1 MFAHSSQHHLSNV
14 SRLQRF
20 KLMPVF
26 LLLGALHPGASS
38 AQTQSQ
44 PATTPP
50 ATAQPAAQAPAPVPV
65 PVTQAAEQE
74 GPQTLHLLVGRS
86 IVISSPARIKRVS
99 LADPNIAEAIVVS
112 PTQVLVNGRTPGGV
126 SLIVWDESDQS
137 QAFEVS
143 VDIDVL
149 GLSQKIHEVFPTE
162 DVHIET
168 SRDVVMLSGKIS
180 SQLVAD
186 KILEVVKNT
195 TPKVTSLMQ
204 VPPTPVGQILL
215 QVRFAEVNR
224 SAIKQLGIN
233 LLSLPGAKT
242 IGTISTQ
249 QFAPPQLT
257 SSTAG
262 TAGDTTT
269 STAIGLS
276 DLLNIFI
283 FRPDINFAATI
294 KALQEQNV
302 LEILAEPNL
311 MTQSGKDASF
321 LAGGEFPYPILQG
334 SGGSGGFAGITIQFK
349 EFGVRLNFTPTLTPD
364 GLIHLKVKP
373 EVSSLDFTQALT
385 LQGFVIPALATNR
398 MESEIDLADGQ
409 TFAIAGLLDNRVTE
423 QMQKIPGI
431 GDIPILGKLF
441 QSRTLN
447 KSKNELLVVV
457 TPVIV
462 HPQPAGTDRP
472 NLKFPAS
479 FLPPTVG
486 VPRQEPV
493 QAMPPPAGITK
504 QP

>member
-1 MFAHSSQHHLSNV
+1 MFEYPTKSNQSNG
-14 SRLQRF
+14 SRPF
-20 KLMPVF
+20 VIKKLVTAF
-26 LLLGALHPGASS
+26 ALLAASGIS
-38 AQTQSQ
+38 APSVLAQEQ
-44 PATTPP
+44 P
-50 ATAQPAAQAPAPVPV
+50 ATAQPAPA
-65 PVTQAAEQE
+65 TQAAPPAQVPAGQSAESE

-112 PTQVLVNGRTPGGV
+112 PTQVLVNGRAPGGV
-126 SLIVWDESDQS
+126 SLIIWDESDQS

-149 GLSQKIHEVFPTE
+149 GLSQKIHEVFPSE

-180 SQLVAD
+180 SSLVAD
-186 KILEVVKNT
+186 KILEIVKGA

-204 VPPTPVGQILL
+204 VPTTPTGQILL

-224 SAIKQLGIN
+224 TAISEFGIN
-233 LLSLPGAKT
+233 ILSLPGAKN

-257 SSTAG
+257 TSSG
-262 TAGDTTT
+262 VSNGTTT
-269 STAIGLS
+269 GTNIGLS

-283 FRPDINFAATI
+283 FRPDINLAATI

-311 MTQSGKDASF
+311 MTESGKDASF
-321 LAGGEFPYPILQG
+321 LAGGEFPFPILQ
-334 SGGSGGFAGITIQFK
+334 STGGGGGFAGITIQFK

-373 EVSSLDFTQALT
+373 EVSSLDFTNALT

-398 MESEIDLADGQ
+398 VESEMDLTDGQ
-409 TFAIAGLLDNRVTE
+409 SFAIAGLLDNRVTE
-423 QMQKIPGI
+423 QLQKIPGI

-441 QSRTLN
+441 QSRNIN
-447 KSKNELLVVV
+447 KSKNELLIVV
-457 TPVIV
+457 TPRIV
-462 HPQPAGTDRP
+462 HPLSADKPAP
-472 NLKFPAS
+472 NLDFPRT
-479 FLPPTVG
+479 FIGP
-486 VPRQEPV
+486 
-493 QAMPPPAGITK
+493 ITPEK
-504 QP
+504 PKPGAPK